1 VTGIYPG
8 TLKKFL
14 TGFLEDQGRI
24 LTGSKSI
31 YEDPE
36 GLSK

>member
-1 VTGIYPG
+1 VIRIYPG
-8 TLKKFL
+8 ALKKFL
-14 TGFLEDQGRI
+14 TGFLEDHGRI